1 MAGCLVSLRTSGV
14 CTPHKSW
21 SVADVVVASSVAFGL
36 VFLRL
41 EVLAPYFSL
50 NVLIQAFSNSKSD
63 IAFSQASLTW

>member
-50 NVLIQAFSNSKSD
+50 KVLIQSFSNSKSD